1 MTIQKIFFYIYK
13 VFEQLCLRI
22 SILFYGFVTRKK
34 FYLNNIS
41 YGSLTSIGIPILK
54 ISLGAK
60 VICGDNLYIRSCGKY
75 TDTAENRRC
84 KFIVGKD
91 AFLKIGSNV
100 GITASTIV
108 CKESVVVGDNVLIG
122 GGCFIFDTNFH
133 PIQSKERINPL
144 TSNNGEKKPVIIGDN
159 VFLGSSCIICKG
171 VTIGENAVI
180 AAGSVVVKDIPA
192 NEVWGGNP
200 ARFIKKTC

>member
-1 MTIQKIFFYIYK
+1 MKRSFF
-13 VFEQLCLRI
+13 F
-22 SILFYGFVTRKK
+22 F
-34 FYLNNIS
+34 
-41 YGSLTSIGIPILK
+41 IPLLLLSACSNEK
-54 ISLGAK
+54 T
-60 VICGDNLYIRSCGKY
+60 Y
-75 TDTAENRRC
+75 
-84 KFIVGKD
+84 IVGKD
-91 AFLKIGSNV
+91 AFLRIGSNV

-108 CKESVVVGDNVLIG
+108 CKKSVVIGDNVLIG

-133 PIQSKERINPL
+133 PIKSEERINPL
-144 TSNNGEKKPVIIGDN
+144 TCNNGENKSVIIGDN

-200 ARFIKKTC
+200 ARFIKTTC

>member
-13 VFEQLCLRI
+13 VFEQLSLKI
-22 SILFYGFVTRKK
+22 SILSCGFWTRKK
-34 FYLNNIS
+34 FYFNNIS

-54 ISLGAK
+54 ISLEAK
-60 VICGDNLYIRSCGKY
+60 VVCGDNLYIRSCGKY

-91 AFLKIGSNV
+91 AFLRIGSNV

-108 CKESVVVGDNVLIG
+108 CKKSVVIGDNVLIG

-133 PIQSKERINPL
+133 PIRSKERINPL
-144 TSNNGEKKPVIIGDN
+144 TSNNGEKKTVIIGDN

-200 ARFIKKTC
+200 ARFIKTTC

>member
-1 MTIQKIFFYIYK
+1 MTIQKVLFYIYK
-13 VFEQLCLRI
+13 VVEQLSFRI
-22 SILFYGFVTRKK
+22 SVFFYGFYVRKK
-34 FYLNNIS
+34 FYFNNINF
-41 YGSLTSIGIPILK
+41 GSLTSIGVPILK

-60 VICGDNLYIRSCGKY
+60 VCCGNNLYIRSCGKY

-108 CKESVVVGDNVLIG
+108 CKKSVVIGDNVLIG

-133 PIQSKERINPL
+133 PIKSEERINPL
-144 TSNNGEKKPVIIGDN
+144 TCNNGENKPVIIGDN
-159 VFLGSSCIICKG
+159 VFLGYSCIICKG

-180 AAGSVVVKDIPA
+180 AVGSVVVNDVPA

>member
-1 MTIQKIFFYIYK
+1 MTIQKFFFYIYK
-13 VFEQLCLRI
+13 VFEQLSLKI
-22 SILFYGFVTRKK
+22 SILSCGFWTRKK
-34 FYLNNIS
+34 FYFNNIS

-91 AFLKIGSNV
+91 AFLRIGSNV

-108 CKESVVVGDNVLIG
+108 CKKSVVIGDNVLIG

-144 TSNNGEKKPVIIGDN
+144 TSNNGEKKPVIISNN

-180 AAGSVVVKDIPA
+180 AAGSVVVKDVPA

>member
-1 MTIQKIFFYIYK
+1 
-13 VFEQLCLRI
+13 
-22 SILFYGFVTRKK
+22 
-34 FYLNNIS
+34 
-41 YGSLTSIGIPILK
+41 
-54 ISLGAK
+54 
-60 VICGDNLYIRSCGKY
+60 LYIRSCGKY

-200 ARFIKKTC
+200 ARFIKTTC

>member
-13 VFEQLCLRI
+13 VFEQLSLRI

-91 AFLKIGSNV
+91 AFFKIGSNV

-108 CKESVVVGDNVLIG
+108 CKESVVIGDNVLIG

-144 TSNNGEKKPVIIGDN
+144 TSNNGEKKPVIISNN

-180 AAGSVVVKDIPA
+180 AAGSVVVKDVPA

-200 ARFIKKTC
+200 ARFIKTTC

>member
-1 MTIQKIFFYIYK
+1 MTIQKFFFYIYK
-13 VFEQLCLRI
+13 VFEQLSLKI
-22 SILFYGFVTRKK
+22 SILSCGFWTRKK
-34 FYLNNIS
+34 FYFNNIS

-91 AFLKIGSNV
+91 AFLRIGSNV

-108 CKESVVVGDNVLIG
+108 CKKSVVIGDNVLIG

-144 TSNNGEKKPVIIGDN
+144 TSNNGEKKPVIISNN

-180 AAGSVVVKDIPA
+180 AAGSVVVKDVPA

-200 ARFIKKTC
+200 ARFIKTTC